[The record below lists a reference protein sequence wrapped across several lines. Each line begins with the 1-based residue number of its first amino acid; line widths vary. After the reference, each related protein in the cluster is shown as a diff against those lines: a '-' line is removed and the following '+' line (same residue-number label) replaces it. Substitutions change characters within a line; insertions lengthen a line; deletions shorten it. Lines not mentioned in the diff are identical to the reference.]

1 MAHWVNWTG
10 IIWAH
15 RTEAPS
21 MGPELI
27 YTRFSVCIIMAVF
40 WCSHG
45 NPNSGGRCFSDSFA
59 CSWDSF
65 PPIGLPCPALIIGVL
80 FYWIL
85 FVISGHCLLETCS
98 FLKRKWRGSGSG
110 RERSWVG
117 ARRSEGRESGRGTV
131 VGMYCL
137 KEESISNFFLKK
149 KEKEKRTGF

>member
-65 PPIGLPCPALIIGVL
+65 PPIGLPCPALIRA
-80 FYWIL
+80 FASYYCIL
-85 FVISGHCLLETCS
+85 FCPVWLSLGGLL
-98 FLKRKWRGSGSG
+98 FFWRGSRSG
-110 RERSWVG
+110 G
-117 ARRSEGRESGRGTV
+117 KGRRGTAEVRVEGVKTV
-131 VGMYCL
+131 VQMYFMTEQSSFINQ
-137 KEESISNFFLKK
+137 KATTI
-149 KEKEKRTGF
+149 KRIPTKYVETK